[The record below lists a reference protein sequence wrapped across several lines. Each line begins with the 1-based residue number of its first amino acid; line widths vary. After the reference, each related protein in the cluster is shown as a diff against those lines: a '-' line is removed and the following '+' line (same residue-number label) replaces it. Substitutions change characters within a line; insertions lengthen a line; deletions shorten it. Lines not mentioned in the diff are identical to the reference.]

1 MVRVLY
7 VILICVFWT
16 GVSCAQDTAI
26 GSTSPLS
33 IVTQDGRNLGFQVEV
48 VDTPYDRARGLMFR
62 KELPDKHGMLF
73 VFEEEAMRS
82 FWMRNT
88 YVPLDIIFI
97 NAQREI
103 VNIGE
108 GVPLSEAHV
117 PSIAPAKFVLELEK
131 GTAERLDIKAG
142 DKVHHPAISR
152 F

>member
-7 VILICVFWT
+7 VVLIGIFCA
-16 GVSCAQDTAI
+16 GSSALAQEYAEQVSI
-26 GSTSPLS
+26 
-33 IVTQDGRNLGFQVEV
+33 ITQDDRTLIFQVDV
-48 VDTPYDRARGLMFR
+48 ANTNQSRMKGLMFR
-62 KELPDKHGMLF
+62 QELPENHGMLF
-73 VFEEEAMRS
+73 IFEEEAPRS

-97 NAQREI
+97 NAQQEI

-117 PSIAPAKFVLELEK
+117 PSLSPVKFVLELER
-131 GTAERLDIKAG
+131 GTTERLGIKAG
-142 DKVHHPAISR
+142 DKVHHPAISA

>member
-7 VILICVFWT
+7 VVLIGIFCVGSPALAQEYT
-16 GVSCAQDTAI
+16 EKVSVI
-26 GSTSPLS
+26 
-33 IVTQDGRNLGFQVEV
+33 TQDDRTLTFK
-48 VDTPYDRARGLMFR
+48 VDVADTHQSRMQGLMFR
-62 KELPDKHGMLF
+62 QEIPENHGMLF
-73 VFEEEAMRS
+73 IFEEEAPRS

-97 NAQREI
+97 NAQQEI

-117 PSIAPAKFVLELEK
+117 PSAAPAKFVLELEK
-131 GTAERLDIKAG
+131 GTAKRLDIKAG
-142 DKVHHPAISR
+142 DKVYHPLLSI